1 MKKLIFSLV
10 LISECAVAFQGFET
24 PSSAVLAH
32 GYVGLGAE
40 GGYFKSKN
48 LFDIALD
55 GHVIVAPVIFV
66 KAGFGNRLEAEIT
79 WDVYRYVTSDSQ
91 FGSTGDVSDPSFF
104 VKLNVLRQA
113 QWPGLSVQLGAKEP
127 ATSNES
133 HVGTDEADIFASLLL
148 GKTLCKVDMHAR
160 LGIGIYGD
168 RNILAS
174 QEDAFLYGFLISK
187 KINDRLQLGLE
198 YAGQFYKSDHALN
211 RMGMKGGLE
220 FLLAQSWYVHGT
232 VGVGFI
238 EQSEAW
244 GLLVGFAYRDKMF
257 Q

>member
-1 MKKLIFSLV
+1 M

-198 YAGQFYKSDHALN
+198 YEGQFYKSDHALN